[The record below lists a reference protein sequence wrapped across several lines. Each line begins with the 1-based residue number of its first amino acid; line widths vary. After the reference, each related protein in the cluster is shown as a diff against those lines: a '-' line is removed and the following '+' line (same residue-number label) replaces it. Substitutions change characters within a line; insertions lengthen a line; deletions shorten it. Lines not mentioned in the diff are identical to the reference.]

1 MTDEYIEKVKA
12 EATQALDLLKE
23 IAKSSHRTIS
33 MSVIKKMENSFNNGE
48 KLLELVEHYFQL
60 RVWGDAYADMKVVEE
75 LMQDKI
81 EFGKSQTQMWGN
93 WSKTLD
99 YIKQPL
105 KTLAYH
111 LLAQQKEDEQKDTN
125 K

>member
-111 LLAQQKEDEQKDTN
+111 LLAKQREDEQKDTN

>member
-48 KLLELVEHYFQL
+48 KLLELVEHYFHL

-105 KTLAYH
+105 KKLAYH